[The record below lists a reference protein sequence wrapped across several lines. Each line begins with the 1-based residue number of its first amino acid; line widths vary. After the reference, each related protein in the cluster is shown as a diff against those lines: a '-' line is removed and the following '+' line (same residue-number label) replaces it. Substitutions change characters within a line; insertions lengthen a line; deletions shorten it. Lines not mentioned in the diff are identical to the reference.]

1 MKKKIILSLFVV
13 TVLVLGGVVG
23 THYVQAQTEF
33 SLFYGPDLAVGSSGQ
48 GVVELQGLLSEL
60 GYLHVPFG
68 IPLGYFGP
76 MTKSALQNYQSSIGV
91 ISTGY
96 YGPITKEQMINV
108 FRAKGWYTLLYPDK
122 A

>member
-1 MKKKIILSLFVV
+1 MKKKIILSIFVV
-13 TVLVLGGVVG
+13 TVLVLGGVVS

-33 SLFYGPDLAVGSSGQ
+33 SLFYGPDLFLGSTGQ

-60 GYLHVPFG
+60 GYLKVPQG
-68 IPLGYFGP
+68 ISLGYFGP
-76 MTKSALQNYQSSIGV
+76 LTLNALKDYQSSIGV

-96 YGPITKEQMINV
+96 YGTLTKNQMISV
-108 FRAKGWYTLLYPDK
+108 FKAKNWFTLLYPNR